1 MDSII
6 FLCIFAGFF
15 TVFLLGHACLR
26 QAIEDADFALMTEE
40 GAKYIFL
47 LDGGEYVTV
56 AGLSKA
62 TDFLKKTENAE
73 MLAPGLSRR
82 ILNRGDALRLL
93 FYLSDMS

>member
-1 MDSII
+1 MQ
-6 FLCIFAGFF
+6 AFF

-26 QAIEDADFALMTEE
+26 RAIEDADFALMTEE
-40 GAKYIFL
+40 DAKYIFL

-93 FYLSDMS
+93 FYLSDLS